1 MTTLLTLSYLLLISP
16 PVAEA
21 EPDNPDADPAAEQ
34 TEESSSDTP
43 PKAETAPAPV
53 EADAAGDP
61 PATDGPSTEE
71 TPATKP
77 DTKPDTKPGDA
88 EPADPDPKQGGETT
102 LVQPFTPPAPVKK
115 PRPDRPLRWRLDL
128 SLGVASTLVGD
139 TGYLA
144 FSDDRPLLGADFG
157 VRFDYR
163 LGRRFFVGGGAFY
176 SRFATERDPYDGL
189 LSTEL
194 VVHEPTLHARA
205 SLMTV
210 EGVDVFAD
218 LGGGSSIV
226 LDKISSAQTSAK
238 RRRTA
243 TGAFSAMGG
252 VALYLPKQWLPGKQA
267 SRVTA
272 GIETRLG
279 YQFRGAV
286 DMSTKASLDDEPLRT
301 TTADYGDLGLR
312 GFAWGVSLFIRV
324 M

>member
-1 MTTLLTLSYLLLISP
+1 MTMLLTLSCLLLVSP
-16 PVAEA
+16 PVAES
-21 EPDNPDADPAAEQ
+21 EPETPDADPAAEQ
-34 TEESSSDTP
+34 TEEPSIDAPSQAD
-43 PKAETAPAPV
+43 TAPAPS
-53 EADAAGDP
+53 EADEPDE
-61 PATDGPSTEE
+61 PATTDEPATEE
-71 TPATKP
+71 TPDAEP
-77 DTKPDTKPGDA
+77 VDA
-88 EPADPDPKQGGETT
+88 EPAAPAPKQGGETT
-102 LVQPFTPPAPVKK
+102 LVQPFTPPLPVKP
-115 PRPDRPLRWRLDL
+115 PRPDRPLRWRLDF
-128 SLGVASTLVGD
+128 SLGVTSTLVGD

-144 FSDDRPLLGADFG
+144 FSKERPLLGPDLG

-163 LGRRFFVGGGAFY
+163 LGQRLFLGGGAYY

-194 VVHEPTLHARA
+194 TVHEPTVRARA

-218 LGGGSSIV
+218 LGGGPSIV
-226 LDKISSAQTSAK
+226 LDRISSAQTSAK
-238 RRRTA
+238 RRRNA
-243 TGAFSAMGG
+243 AGAFSAMGG
-252 VALYLPKQWLPGKQA
+252 VSLYLPKQWLPGKQA

-272 GIETRLG
+272 GLETRFG
-279 YQFRGAV
+279 YQFRSAV

>member
-1 MTTLLTLSYLLLISP
+1 MNTLLTLSCLLLTSP
-16 PVAEA
+16 PVAET
-21 EPDNPDADPAAEQ
+21 EPENPDADPAAEQ
-34 TEESSSDTP
+34 TEKSSSDAP
-43 PKAETAPAPV
+43 PEAETAPAPA
-53 EADAAGDP
+53 EADEADEPA
-61 PATDGPSTEE
+61 ATDEPSTAE
-71 TPATKP
+71 TPASEVA
-77 DTKPDTKPGDA
+77 DA
-88 EPADPDPKQGGETT
+88 EPAAPDAEETAPDPKQGGDMAP
-102 LVQPFTPPAPVKK
+102 VQPFTAPASAKK
-115 PRPDRPLRWRLDL
+115 PRPARPLLWRLDF

-144 FSDDRPLLGADFG
+144 FSDDKPLLGADFG

-163 LGRRFFVGGGAFY
+163 LGQRFFVGGGARY

-194 VVHEPTLHARA
+194 TVHEPTVYGRA

-218 LGGGSSIV
+218 LGGGPSIV
-226 LDKISSAQTSAK
+226 LDRISSAQTSAK

-243 TGAFSAMGG
+243 TGAFSATGG
-252 VALYLPKQWLPGKQA
+252 VSLYLPKQWLPGKQA

-272 GIETRLG
+272 GLETRLG
-279 YQFRGAV
+279 YQFRGAI
-286 DMSTKASLDDEPLRT
+286 DMSTDPSLDDEPLRT

-312 GFAWGVSLFIRV
+312 GFVWGVSLFIRV